1 MSLTNLTCLT
11 CLKSLTRNEVCG
23 GIFGSVYLSVDESV
37 EELLSVVLLALG
49 GDGDCGLGQGRVLDP
64 PDGDHGLTRV

>member
-1 MSLTNLTCLT
+1 M
-11 CLKSLTRNEVCG
+11 
-23 GIFGSVYLSVDESV
+23 YLSVDESV

-49 GDGDCGLGQGRVLDP
+49 GDGDCGFGQGRVLDP